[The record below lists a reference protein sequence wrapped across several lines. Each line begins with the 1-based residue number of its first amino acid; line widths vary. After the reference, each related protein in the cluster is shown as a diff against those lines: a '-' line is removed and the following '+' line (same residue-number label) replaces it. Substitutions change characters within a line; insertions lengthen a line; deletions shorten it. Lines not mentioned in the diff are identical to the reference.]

1 MFLVWITWLCN
12 CIETVRSGFSFQL
25 QNVLGGATL
34 HSVYLLCPS
43 TTNSSERHLLV
54 RFPEPLF
61 GLSKKGNLTRHPLPS
76 GACFNLARLGQH
88 HNQTSVS
95 HWIKCYHYWSCCQD
109 ANSRPTPN
117 CMKSLPLFLLVCS
130 GQRAFK
136 EREKYGVCKTHWV

>member
-1 MFLVWITWLCN
+1 MREIFAEPPNGAGPIWRCLYINKIYRTSCQKIPSSRQYDGRHSHNPFTKIMFLVWITWLCN

-25 QNVLGGATL
+25 QNVLGGATP

-61 GLSKKGNLTRHPLPS
+61 GLSKKGNLTRHLLPS

-88 HNQTSVS
+88 HNETS
-95 HWIKCYHYWSCCQD
+95 
-109 ANSRPTPN
+109 A
-117 CMKSLPLFLLVCS
+117 
-130 GQRAFK
+130 
-136 EREKYGVCKTHWV
+136 